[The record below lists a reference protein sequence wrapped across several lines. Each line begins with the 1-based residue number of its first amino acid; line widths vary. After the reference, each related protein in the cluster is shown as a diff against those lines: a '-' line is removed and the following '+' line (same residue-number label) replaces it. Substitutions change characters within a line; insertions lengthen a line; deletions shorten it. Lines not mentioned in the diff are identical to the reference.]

1 MNQNTKLNGLILPA
15 PLLDE
20 INEASNYFG
29 SCFESMIFNSIEKNL
44 LDKDQKVI
52 TALNESFQKM
62 TYIKNTLKNN
72 EKFIQNLEES
82 DSANLDLSCTFWGKI
97 EKSLGKKLSIVI
109 EADESAEASQQEQV
123 KRKPKR
129 EQIEGDGESVDSD
142 EQGQGQEGQE
152 GQENQDPNQ
161 EQQLEPEQV
170 LQLELA
176 QTDNKFATL
185 ITYNK
190 IVETLRTV
198 EAVKENI
205 YSSETEDELDLY
217 NQLEQY
223 ETYLQILN
231 ELIFVMD
238 INTVYYNLTNIIVEL
253 NALFDK
259 YLIATK
265 IKVLNSDSTKDAKKE
280 AEHSLK
286 DNAESNDDLIEDI

>member
-129 EQIEGDGESVDSD
+129 EQIEGDGESIDSD
-142 EQGQGQEGQE
+142 EQEDQEG
-152 GQENQDPNQ
+152 QDPNQ
-161 EQQLEPEQV
+161 EQQLEPEQI

-280 AEHSLK
+280 AEYSLK

>member
-72 EKFIQNLEES
+72 EKFIENLEES
-82 DSANLDLSCTFWGKI
+82 DSVNLDLSCTFWGKI

-109 EADESAEASQQEQV
+109 EADESDEASQQEQV

-129 EQIEGDGESVDSD
+129 EQIEGDGESIDSD
-142 EQGQGQEGQE
+142 EQEDQEDQEG
-152 GQENQDPNQ
+152 QDPNQ
-161 EQQLEPEQV
+161 EQQLEPEQI

>member
-72 EKFIQNLEES
+72 EKFIENLEES
-82 DSANLDLSCTFWGKI
+82 DSVNLDLSCTFWGKI

-109 EADESAEASQQEQV
+109 EADESAETSQQEQV
-123 KRKPKR
+123 KRKPKM

-142 EQGQGQEGQE
+142 EQGQE

-161 EQQLEPEQV
+161 EQQLEPEQI

-205 YSSETEDELDLY
+205 YSSETEDALDLY

-280 AEHSLK
+280 AEYSLK

>member
-129 EQIEGDGESVDSD
+129 EQIEGDGESIDSD
-142 EQGQGQEGQE
+142 EQEDQEDQEG
-152 GQENQDPNQ
+152 QDPNQ
-161 EQQLEPEQV
+161 EQQLEPEQI

-280 AEHSLK
+280 AEYSLK

>member
-44 LDKDQKVI
+44 FDKDQKVI

-109 EADESAEASQQEQV
+109 EADESDEASQQEQV

-129 EQIEGDGESVDSD
+129 EQIEGDGESIDSD
-142 EQGQGQEGQE
+142 EQEDQEDQEG
-152 GQENQDPNQ
+152 QDPNQ
-161 EQQLEPEQV
+161 EQQLEPEQI

>member
-109 EADESAEASQQEQV
+109 EADESTEASQQEQV

-129 EQIEGDGESVDSD
+129 EQIEGDGESIDSD
-142 EQGQGQEGQE
+142 EQEQEGHR
-152 GQENQDPNQ
+152 
-161 EQQLEPEQV
+161 QQRRKEHEDGSQV
-170 LQLELA
+170 DA
-176 QTDNKFATL
+176 SIARDHAK
-185 ITYNK
+185 
-190 IVETLRTV
+190 
-198 EAVKENI
+198 
-205 YSSETEDELDLY
+205 
-217 NQLEQY
+217 
-223 ETYLQILN
+223 
-231 ELIFVMD
+231 
-238 INTVYYNLTNIIVEL
+238 L
-253 NALFDK
+253 NAGNRCEAFARDGDGE
-259 YLIATK
+259 
-265 IKVLNSDSTKDAKKE
+265 NSYRIEPMSQADGAVNGK
-280 AEHSLK
+280 AEHCE
-286 DNAESNDDLIEDI
+286 ESVGHSVESTGSQIPHRSQRCS

>member
-1 MNQNTKLNGLILPA
+1 MKL
-15 PLLDE
+15 
-20 INEASNYFG
+20 
-29 SCFESMIFNSIEKNL
+29 
-44 LDKDQKVI
+44 
-52 TALNESFQKM
+52 LN
-62 TYIKNTLKNN
+62 KNN
-72 EKFIQNLEES
+72 
-82 DSANLDLSCTFWGKI
+82 
-97 EKSLGKKLSIVI
+97 V
-109 EADESAEASQQEQV
+109 
-123 KRKPKR
+123 KR
-129 EQIEGDGESVDSD
+129 EQIEGDGESIDSD
-142 EQGQGQEGQE
+142 GQGSRRSRRSRRDQEG
-152 GQENQDPNQ
+152 QDPNQ
-161 EQQLEPEQV
+161 EQQLEPEQI

>member
-1 MNQNTKLNGLILPA
+1 MNQNTKLNGLILPT

-152 GQENQDPNQ
+152 G
-161 EQQLEPEQV
+161 
-170 LQLELA
+170 
-176 QTDNKFATL
+176 
-185 ITYNK
+185 
-190 IVETLRTV
+190 
-198 EAVKENI
+198 
-205 YSSETEDELDLY
+205 
-217 NQLEQY
+217 
-223 ETYLQILN
+223 
-231 ELIFVMD
+231 
-238 INTVYYNLTNIIVEL
+238 
-253 NALFDK
+253 
-259 YLIATK
+259 
-265 IKVLNSDSTKDAKKE
+265 
-280 AEHSLK
+280 
-286 DNAESNDDLIEDI
+286 

>member
-109 EADESAEASQQEQV
+109 EADESDEASQQEQV
-123 KRKPKR
+123 KRKP

-142 EQGQGQEGQE
+142 EQGQGQEG
-152 GQENQDPNQ
+152 QDPNQ

>member
-72 EKFIQNLEES
+72 EKFIENLEES
-82 DSANLDLSCTFWGKI
+82 DSVNLDLSCTFWGKI

-129 EQIEGDGESVDSD
+129 EQIEGDGESIDSD
-142 EQGQGQEGQE
+142 EQEDQEDQEG
-152 GQENQDPNQ
+152 QDPNQ
-161 EQQLEPEQV
+161 EQQLEPEQI

>member
-72 EKFIQNLEES
+72 EKFIKNLEES

-142 EQGQGQEGQE
+142 EQGQGQEGQD
-152 GQENQDPNQ
+152 GQ

-280 AEHSLK
+280 AEYSLK

>member
-1 MNQNTKLNGLILPA
+1 MLFR
-15 PLLDE
+15 
-20 INEASNYFG
+20 S
-29 SCFESMIFNSIEKNL
+29 
-44 LDKDQKVI
+44 
-52 TALNESFQKM
+52 
-62 TYIKNTLKNN
+62 
-72 EKFIQNLEES
+72 
-82 DSANLDLSCTFWGKI
+82 
-97 EKSLGKKLSIVI
+97 
-109 EADESAEASQQEQV
+109 
-123 KRKPKR
+123 
-129 EQIEGDGESVDSD
+129 
-142 EQGQGQEGQE
+142 
-152 GQENQDPNQ
+152 
-161 EQQLEPEQV
+161 
-170 LQLELA
+170 
-176 QTDNKFATL
+176 
-185 ITYNK
+185 TYNK

-280 AEHSLK
+280 AEYSLK